1 MLLMT
6 SSPSADRK
14 RAPPTLAL
22 HTPPSLARSVAG
34 YQQCQVASANQHDM
48 NSNLAP
54 PSLRRD
60 ASETQTRSLL
70 DLGGASDRPGS
81 HSGEQHRAVL
91 KSMHA
96 EEDALYEESR
106 SPSLARWFVGSFVGS
121 SKGHFLT
128 TPLTP
133 SRFLT
138 SVGQDRRRRVE
149 TPGDQLG
156 RQPGCLLGG
165 QYNVMEKKSGCQSG
179 GEGPIHAASQMSQQF
194 RFEVQRERQ
203 AALEQSW

>member
-1 MLLMT
+1 M
-6 SSPSADRK
+6 
-14 RAPPTLAL
+14 
-22 HTPPSLARSVAG
+22 
-34 YQQCQVASANQHDM
+34 
-48 NSNLAP
+48 
-54 PSLRRD
+54 
-60 ASETQTRSLL
+60 
-70 DLGGASDRPGS
+70 
-81 HSGEQHRAVL
+81 L

-128 TPLTP
+128 APLTP

-156 RQPGCLLGG
+156 RQPGYLLGG
-165 QYNVMEKKSGCQSG
+165 QYNVMEKLNSSFK
-179 GEGPIHAASQMSQQF
+179 IDTYMA
-194 RFEVQRERQ
+194 
-203 AALEQSW
+203 

>member
-1 MLLMT
+1 
-6 SSPSADRK
+6 
-14 RAPPTLAL
+14 
-22 HTPPSLARSVAG
+22 
-34 YQQCQVASANQHDM
+34 M

-60 ASETQTRSLL
+60 ASERQTRSLL

-128 TPLTP
+128 APLTP

-156 RQPGCLLGG
+156 RQPGYLLGG
-165 QYNVMEKKSGCQSG
+165 QYNVMEKRVGAKAEEEARFMPHLKCHNSSDLKFRGSGKRPWNNPGNLLLVVVVFCG
-179 GEGPIHAASQMSQQF
+179 RTERGKKTAA
-194 RFEVQRERQ
+194 
-203 AALEQSW
+203 AAAAAATGWHN